1 MKYLT
6 AIDLNNNEIQNAKV
20 QNLGTDPSGLVS
32 GNAGRVWYN
41 STDNHAKVWNGTAV
55 DYLSNL
61 LETISVDATLTATPS
76 GKNVALA
83 VQVAS
88 ANTASKIVTRDS
100 SGNFSAGTITASLT
114 GTASNA
120 TQLAGQSLAQ
130 VRDFSQTT
138 GTRDHTS
145 ISDFDTQVRSS
156 RLDQMAAPTSSLSFN
171 SQKGVNVLDPTGPQ
185 DVASK
190 NYVDSVAS
198 GLDAKASV
206 RVATTAALAANTYA
220 NGANG
225 VGATLTANANGAI
238 AAIDGQNVGTAV
250 NQTITNVTNSTT
262 TVTATVTSTAGLAI
276 GQTITVAGITG
287 FTTNNPNGTFVVN
300 TIPSGTTFTY
310 IVGSAPTG
318 SYTSGGTVVANA
330 DRVLVKNEATA
341 ANNGIYVVTQIGTGG
356 TPYILTRATDAN
368 TNTTITPGLFTFV
381 EQGAT
386 NGAQGWVL
394 STSGAITVG
403 TTALS
408 FSQFSSSTAYSAGNG
423 LQLSTGAFS
432 VVGTT
437 NRISVSGAGVDISSS
452 YVGQTS
458 ITTLGTVTSG
468 TWTGTAIAVAN
479 GGTGAT
485 SAASARTN
493 LGAVGKASINIPAG
507 SSYAFAHNLG
517 TTDVDVVVKDTAS
530 LAIVQADYVVT
541 DSNTVTL
548 TFASSVSANAFRVT
562 VIG

>member
-6 AIDLNNNEIQNAKV
+6 AIDLNNNELQNAKV
-20 QNLGTDPSGLVS
+20 QNLGTDPAGLVS
-32 GNAGRVWYN
+32 GNAGRIWYN
-41 STDNHAKVWNGTAV
+41 TTDNHAKVWNGTAV

-120 TQLAGQSLAQ
+120 SALGTQTLSQ

-156 RLDQMAAPTSSLSFN
+156 RLDQMAAPISSLSFN

-220 NGANG
+220 NGTAG
-225 VGATLTANANGAI
+225 VGATLTANSNGVI
-238 AAIDGQNVGTAV
+238 AAIDGQNVGAAV
-250 NQTITNVTNSTT
+250 SQTITNVTNSTT
-262 TVTATVTSTAGLAI
+262 TVTATVASTAGLAI
-276 GQTITVAGITG
+276 GQTVTIAGITG

-310 IVGSAPTG
+310 IVASAPTG
-318 SYTSGGTVVANA
+318 SYTSGGTAVANA

-341 ANNGIYVVTQIGTGG
+341 ANNGIYVVTQIGTAG

-368 TNTTITPGLFTFV
+368 TNTTITPGLFTFI
-381 EQGAT
+381 EQGST

-403 TTALS
+403 TTSLN

-432 VVGTT
+432 VVGTA
-437 NRISVSGAGVDISSS
+437 NRISVSGSGVDISSS

-458 ITTLGTVTSG
+458 ITTLGTVTTG

-493 LGAVGKASINIPAG
+493 LGAVGKAAINIPSGA
-507 SSYAFAHNLG
+507 SYAFAHNLG
-517 TTDVDVVVKDTAS
+517 TTDVDVVVKDTSS

-548 TFASSVSANAFRVT
+548 TFSSSVSANAYRVT

>member
-6 AIDLNNNEIQNAKV
+6 AIDLNNNELQNAKV
-20 QNLGTDPSGLVS
+20 QNLGTDPAGLVS
-32 GNAGRVWYN
+32 GNAGRIWYN
-41 STDNHAKVWNGTAV
+41 TTDNHAKVWNGTAV

-120 TQLAGQSLAQ
+120 SALGNQTLSQ

-220 NGANG
+220 NGTAG
-225 VGATLTANANGAI
+225 VGATLTANSNGVI
-238 AAIDGQNVGTAV
+238 AAIDGQNVGAAV
-250 NQTITNVTNSTT
+250 SQTITNVTNSTT
-262 TVTATVTSTAGLAI
+262 TVTATVAATAGLAI
-276 GQTITVAGITG
+276 GQTVAIAGITG

-310 IVGSAPTG
+310 IVASAPTG
-318 SYTSGGTVVANA
+318 SYTSGGTAVANA

-341 ANNGIYVVTQIGTGG
+341 ANNGIYVVTQIGTAG

-368 TNTTITPGLFTFV
+368 TNTTITPGLFTFI
-381 EQGAT
+381 EQGST

-403 TTALS
+403 TTALN

-432 VVGTT
+432 VVGTA
-437 NRISVSGAGVDISSS
+437 NRISVSGSGVDISSS

-458 ITTLGTVTSG
+458 ITTLGTVTTG

-493 LGAVGKASINIPAG
+493 LGAVGKAAINIPSGA
-507 SSYAFAHNLG
+507 SYAFAHNLG
-517 TTDVDVVVKDTAS
+517 TTDVDVVVKDTSS

-548 TFASSVSANAFRVT
+548 TFSSSVSANAYRVT

>member
-1 MKYLT
+1 MKFLT
-6 AIDLNNNEIQNAKV
+6 AINLNQNELQNAKV
-20 QNLGTDPSGLVS
+20 QNLGSDPSGLVS
-32 GNAGRVWYN
+32 GNAGQIWYN
-41 STDNHAKVWNGTAV
+41 STDNHAKVWNGSSV
-55 DYLSNL
+55 DYLSNI
-61 LETISVDATLTATPS
+61 LETISVDSNLTATPS

-83 VQVAS
+83 VLTAS
-88 ANTASKIVTRDS
+88 ANTASKIVARDG

-120 TQLAGQSLAQ
+120 SALGNQTLSQ

-206 RVATTAALAANTYA
+206 RVATTAALAANTYS
-220 NGANG
+220 NGTNG
-225 VGATLTANANGAI
+225 VGATLTATANGAI

-250 NQTITNVTNSTT
+250 SQTITGVTNSGT
-262 TVTATVTSTAGLAI
+262 TVTATVASTAGLAI

-310 IVGSAPTG
+310 IVASAPTG
-318 SYTSGGTVVANA
+318 TYSSGGTVVANA

-341 ANNGIYVVTQIGTGG
+341 ANNGIYTVTQVGDASH
-356 TPYILTRATDAN
+356 PYILTRSTDAN

-381 EQGAT
+381 EQGTT

-403 TTALS
+403 TTSLN

-423 LQLSTGAFS
+423 LQLSAGAFS

-437 NRISVSGAGVDISSS
+437 NRISVSGSGVDISSS
-452 YVGQTS
+452 YVGQAS
-458 ITTLGTVTSG
+458 ITTLGTITTG
-468 TWTGTAIAVAN
+468 TWTGTAVAVAN

-493 LGAVGKASINIPAG
+493 LGAVGKASANVPSG
-507 SSYAFAHNLG
+507 TSYAFAHNLG
-517 TTDVDVVVKDTAS
+517 TTDVDVSLKDTSS
-530 LAIVQADYVVT
+530 LALVQADYVVT
-541 DSNTVTL
+541 DSNTVTVS
-548 TFASSVSANAFRVT
+548 FASSVASNAYRIT